1 MHETRTSARLLAGA
15 AAAVALTGCV
25 AVDGPPP
32 APSPAPAPVADPVR
46 PAQDVAPQIVLQGPA
61 REALEAA
68 LPSPA
73 SRTAAPRGETRRA
86 TGHAAPS
93 RTPSPE
99 PSSPEP
105 SSPEP
110 SSPAARRTSPPPEPP
125 VPAAAAPG
133 VREAARLSERLPQ
146 APPVF
151 REDVCELG
159 ERYGAWDPAG
169 VEAGLCRGA
178 YGR

>member
-46 PAQDVAPQIVLQGPA
+46 PTQDVAPQIVLQGPA

-99 PSSPEP
+99 PSSP
-105 SSPEP
+105 
-110 SSPAARRTSPPPEPP
+110 AARRTSPPPEPP
-125 VPAAAAPG
+125 VPAAAVPG
-133 VREAARLSERLPQ
+133 AREAARLAERLPQ
-146 APPVF
+146 APPVS

-159 ERYGAWDPAG
+159 ERYGGWDPAG

>member
-73 SRTAAPRGETRRA
+73 SRTAAPHGETRRA

-93 RTPSPE
+93 RTP
-99 PSSPEP
+99 
-105 SSPEP
+105 SPEP

-133 VREAARLSERLPQ
+133 VREAARLAERLPQ

-169 VEAGLCRGA
+169 TEAGLCRDV